1 MFMEEKP
8 LDGWFGLRRYLASEV
23 ISGFVICL
31 IALPL
36 SVGIALA
43 SGAPPTAGI
52 LAAMIGGLVGA
63 LLGGSYLT
71 INGPAAG
78 LIVVVSAA
86 VMNLGQGDTLTG
98 FRRMLA
104 ATALA
109 GVLQIA
115 FGIMKWGIL
124 GTIVPGSV
132 IHGMLTAIGIIV
144 MVKQIPVV
152 LGATAASKSIL
163 GIVSEIPHLLS
174 QMNPEVALI
183 AAVGFVILVGSKTWK
198 RSWALWLPAPLLV
211 AVVGMGL
218 ASLFDFG
225 HEHMVTSHWQT
236 FTVGPKLLLTLPESI
251 ARAFVAPDF
260 SMVFTLAS
268 LRWTLAVALVASV
281 ESLLT
286 ASAVDRMDPW
296 KRTSNLDRELVSKG
310 ICNLLCGLLG
320 GLPIIAEMVRSS
332 ANVSQGARTRWAN
345 FFHGFFMLVFLVCF
359 PALLHRIPLA
369 ALGAILMSVGYSL
382 ARPVQFFHVAKIG
395 KDHFA
400 AFMATLAITIASD
413 LLLGVLA
420 GLAVEIAFCFARGV
434 RLKELF
440 HLDFEEV
447 ESDGRRTLRV
457 NSPLVFTNFLRLK
470 PRLTAPDSVTAVE
483 LDLEE
488 ALVID
493 HTSLDQLQ
501 RMPCELRFS
510 VDHRSASLHP
520 AAARTKRRGSE
531 GVRNL

>member
-1 MFMEEKP
+1 MEETP
-8 LDGWFGLRRYLASEV
+8 RDGWAGLRRHFGSEI

-36 SVGIALA
+36 SVGIAIA

-52 LAAMIGGLVGA
+52 LAAMIGGMIGG

-78 LIVVVSAA
+78 LIVVVLGA
-86 VMNLGQGDTLTG
+86 VQDLGAGDNLLG

-104 ATALA
+104 ATVVA
-109 GVLQIA
+109 GVIQIA
-115 FGIMKWGIL
+115 FGIARWGIL

-144 MVKQIPVV
+144 MVKQVPVV
-152 LGATAASKSIL
+152 LGATPASKTIL
-163 GIVSEIPHLLS
+163 GMMSEIPHMVS
-174 QMNPEVALI
+174 QLNPEVALI
-183 AAVGFVILVGSKTWK
+183 AAVGFVILVGAKTW
-198 RSWALWLPAPLLV
+198 RRAWALWLPAPLLA

-225 HEHMVTSHWQT
+225 HEHLVTSHWQT
-236 FTVGPKLLLTLPESI
+236 FAVGPKLLLNLPESI
-251 ARAFVAPDF
+251 ARAFVFPDF
-260 SMVFTLAS
+260 SVVFTLAS
-268 LRWTLAVALVASV
+268 LRWTLALAMVASI
-281 ESLLT
+281 EALLT

-310 ICNLLCGLLG
+310 ICNLLCGLVG

-345 FFHGFFMLVFLVCF
+345 FFHGFFMLLFLVCF
-359 PALLHRIPLA
+359 PSLLHRIPLA
-369 ALGAILMSVGYSL
+369 ALGAILITVGYSL

-400 AFMATLAITIASD
+400 AFMATLVITVVSD
-413 LLLGVLA
+413 LLLGVIA
-420 GLAVEIAFCFARGV
+420 GLAVEVAFCFARGV

-440 HLDFEEV
+440 HLQFEEV
-447 ESDGRRTLRV
+447 ENEGRRTLRV
-457 NSPLVFTNFLRLK
+457 NSPLIFTNFLRLK
-470 PRLTAPDSVTAVE
+470 PRLVDADSANPVE

-488 ALVID
+488 SLVID

-501 RMPCELRFS
+501 RLSCELRFS
-510 VDHRSASLHP
+510 ENHRPASTHP
-520 AAARTKRRGSE
+520 AAARTKRRGSD
-531 GVRNL
+531 GVRGL